1 MPTLILHHYFL
12 SPFSQKVRSMLGYAG
27 LEWQSVRVE
36 SAPPRPELELLAGGY
51 RKVPVA
57 QIGAD
62 IFCDTAI
69 ISAEIARLSGKPDIS
84 LARASEDEQA
94 YARHTD
100 VKIFF
105 AVLFAAGSWAL
116 ARTVWREMTL
126 KAIVRFFADRIQIGR
141 TSSVRSAPPSAAK
154 SVVRKHLVATEAR
167 LQDQDFLFGDAPHH
181 ADFSTYHSLWFLRDI
196 GQSSMLNDF
205 PRANAWMDRMGAFG
219 EGASVEITADTALLA
234 AKNAEP
240 RAIAADHKVDARIGQ
255 RVRISPADYAKDPT
269 EGVLVGVSD
278 ERFIIARE
286 TPALG
291 VVHVHLPQAGYRI
304 DVC

>member
-1 MPTLILHHYFL
+1 MTSFILHHYFL
-12 SPFSQKVRSMLGYAG
+12 SPFSQKVRSMLGYAR
-27 LEWQSVRVE
+27 LEWQSVRIE
-36 SAPPRPELELLAGGY
+36 SAPPRPALEQLTGGY

-69 ISAEIARLSGKPDIS
+69 ISTEIARLSGKSDIS
-84 LARASEDEQA
+84 LLRAGDDELA

-100 VKIFF
+100 VKMFF
-105 AVLFAAGSWAL
+105 ACLFAAGSWAL
-116 ARTVWREMTL
+116 AKTVWREMTL
-126 KAIVRFFADRIQIGR
+126 KAIVKFFADRIQIGR

-154 SVVRKHLVATEAR
+154 AVVRKHLVANEAR
-167 LQDQDFLFGDAPHH
+167 LQTQDFLFGDAPHH
-181 ADFSTYHSLWFLRDI
+181 ADFSTYHSLWFMRDM
-196 GQSSMLNDF
+196 GQSPLLAEF
-205 PRANAWMDRMGAFG
+205 PKVNAWMDRMQAFG
-219 EGASVEITADTALLA
+219 DGQHTEISADAALQA

-240 RAIAADHKVDARIGQ
+240 RAIAAEHQRDERIGQ

-278 ERFIIARE
+278 ERFIIARDSS
-286 TPALG
+286 ALG
-291 VVHVHLPQAGYRI
+291 MVHVHLPQAGYRI